1 MNTNLIE
8 AQNLNEVSALFL
20 KKKFM
25 IYRPEADIDGIDF
38 IIQTP
43 ENSFLKC
50 RLKSRAYVQWNK
62 YGNKNIYMVFPGKGN
77 SFQREWY
84 LVPHD
89 ILFEKL
95 KEIHG
100 NAPKWNHPD
109 FGEYWHE
116 PVSTKL
122 AEELKSFSIQSPTNK
137 VGHKL
142 LQNHELKSHMF
153 EIEAKKDWEK
163 LHEIGYSII
172 GYDELPYDSGLELM
186 SALYEKCFS
195 ENEFPVSLFNLR
207 LLLYWQLR
215 LFYWH
220 SPDNFDYDY
229 ERCNL
234 ILEKIRH
241 KLNHG

>member
-43 ENSFLKC
+43 ENNFLKC
-50 RLKSRAYVQWNK
+50 QLKSRAYVQWKK
-62 YGNKNIYMVFPGKGN
+62 YGDKNIYMVFPGQGV

-89 ILFEKL
+89 TLFEKL
-95 KEIHG
+95 KNIHG
-100 NAPKWNHPD
+100 DAPKWNHPD

-122 AEELKSFSIQSPTNK
+122 AEELKSFSINSPVNTW
-137 VGHKL
+137 GHKL
-142 LQNHELKSHMF
+142 LKNHELTSQMF
-153 EIEAKKDWEK
+153 DIDAKRDWEK
-163 LHEIGYSII
+163 LHEIGYSIN
-172 GYDELPYDSGLELM
+172 GYDELPNYSATELM
-186 SALYEKCFS
+186 SALHHKTFF
-195 ENEFPVSLFNLR
+195 ENEFPNSLFNLR
-207 LLLYWQLR
+207 LLLYWELR
-215 LFYWH
+215 IIYLNGTVL
-220 SPDNFDYDY
+220 DGDY